1 MAFQVKKIRQNR
13 RFQQVVDEIEA
24 SVIAGD
30 LNPGDQLPPELELKE
45 MFGTG
50 RGTVREALRVLEQK
64 GLIEIRAGAAGG
76 AFVTEADTG
85 KLTEH
90 LDLLV
95 QARSIAPEH
104 IREFRETVEPVAA
117 SLAAG
122 RVSPDGA
129 ARLLSA
135 FGQAQQGLDAADPV
149 AFLEGDV
156 AVHVTIAELTGN
168 PLLTAVLRMV
178 HEHVLGTSEDYALEG
193 DDNLQE
199 NLDDL
204 RGLVQAVASGDEA
217 DSARRAME
225 HVRKFHGRMKVAK
238 GESA

>member
-1 MAFQVKKIRQNR
+1 MVLKVKKLPQSR

-24 SVIAGD
+24 SIIAGE

-76 AFVTEADTG
+76 AFVLEADPG

-95 QARSIAPEH
+95 QARSISPGH
-104 IREFRETVEPVAA
+104 IREFREAVEPVAA

-122 RVSPDGA
+122 RVPPAGVE
-129 ARLLSA
+129 RLRMV
-135 FGQAQQGLDAADPV
+135 FRQAEEALERQDPV
-149 AFLEGDV
+149 GFLEGDE
-156 AVHVTIAELTGN
+156 AVHVAIAELTGN

-178 HEHVLGTSEDYALEG
+178 HEHVLGTSDDYALTG
-193 DDNLQE
+193 DKNLSDNLE
-199 NLDDL
+199 DL
-204 RGLVQAVASGDEA
+204 RGLVEAVASGRTDEA
-217 DSARRAME
+217 GLRAMD
-225 HVRKFHGRMKVAK
+225 HVRKFHGRMKAVK
-238 GESA
+238 GASA

>member
-1 MAFQVKKIRQNR
+1 MAFVVKKIRQNR
-13 RFQQVVDEIEA
+13 RFQHIVEEVETSI
-24 SVIAGD
+24 IAGE
-30 LNPGDQLPPELELKE
+30 LKPGDQLPPELELKE

-50 RGTVREALRVLEQK
+50 RGTVREALRVLEEK
-64 GLIEIRAGAAGG
+64 GLIVIKAGASGG
-76 AFVTEADTG
+76 AFVTKADPA

-95 QARSIAPEH
+95 QSQSISPAH
-104 IREFRETVEPVAA
+104 IREFREAVEPMAA

-122 RVSPDGA
+122 RVEPAGA
-129 ARLLSA
+129 ARLRSA
-135 FGQAQQGLDAADPV
+135 FAVAEQGLADNDPV

-178 HEHVLGTSEDYALEG
+178 HEHVLGTSDDYALEG
-193 DDNLQE
+193 DKTLND

-204 RGLVQAVASGDEA
+204 RGLVEAVASGHAEDA
-217 DSARRAME
+217 GWRAMD
-225 HVRKFHGRMKVAK
+225 HVRKFHGRMKAAK